1 MNATIRMLLLGALGV
16 GCTSETPDLTGERW
30 DLVWEDEFRGD
41 AGTAPDPATWTY
53 DIGRGQDGWGN
64 AELQHYT
71 DRPENVALDGDGF
84 LRIVARREAFEGAE
98 WTSARIKT
106 QGLQTFTYGRI
117 EARILLPAGRG
128 LWPAFWMLGADIE
141 TLGWPLCGEIDV
153 MEAKGRIP
161 GESSGAIHGP
171 GYSGGGA
178 LSGTYEFP
186 EGQDITDFHV
196 YRVDWDPE
204 HITWYVD
211 DQLVFTAHPGKV
223 QGPWVLDHDF
233 FLILNVAVGG
243 IFDGPP
249 DENTADVNTMAVDW
263 VRVYERRTPIPDP
276 DVVTP

>member
-1 MNATIRMLLLGALGV
+1 MNPLIRLTLLGVFA
-16 GCTSETPDLTGERW
+16 GCTPENVDLSGERW
-30 DLVWEDEFRGD
+30 ELVWEDDFRGEAGSPPD
-41 AGTAPDPATWTY
+41 AATWTY
-53 DIGRGQDGWGN
+53 DIGRGDNGWGN
-64 AELQHYT
+64 SELQHYT
-71 DRPENVALDGDGF
+71 DRPENVSLDGDGF

-106 QGLQTFTYGRI
+106 QGLKTFTYGRL

-141 TLGWPLCGEIDV
+141 TLGWPTCGEIDI
-153 MEAKGRIP
+153 MEAKGRLP
-161 GESSGAIHGP
+161 DESSGAIHGP

-178 LSGTYEFP
+178 LGGTYDFP
-186 EGQDITDFHV
+186 EGESITDFHV

-211 DQLVFTAHPGKV
+211 DNLVFTAHPGMV
-223 QGPWVLDHDF
+223 RGAWVLDHEF

-249 DENTADVNTMAVDW
+249 DEATPDSNLMAIDW
-263 VRVYERRTPIPDP
+263 VRYYERRLPIPDP
-276 DVVTP
+276 DVVVP